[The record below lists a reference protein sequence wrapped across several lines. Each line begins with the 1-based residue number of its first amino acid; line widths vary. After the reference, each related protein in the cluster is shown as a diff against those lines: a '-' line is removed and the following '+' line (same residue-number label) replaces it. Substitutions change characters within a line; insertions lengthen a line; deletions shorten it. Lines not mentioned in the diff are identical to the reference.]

1 MNVKLKDNVFGFTW
15 NYETGEVG
23 EVFTEQLT
31 PKEIQLMGR
40 VITIMGE
47 DICLIL
53 EEHDIELVF
62 GEDIETRDDLEEM
75 GLTEVM
81 ELV

>member
-1 MNVKLKDNVFGFTW
+1 
-15 NYETGEVG
+15 
-23 EVFTEQLT
+23 
-31 PKEIQLMGR
+31 MGR
-40 VITIMGE
+40 VMGE

-53 EEHDIELVF
+53 EEQDIELVF
-62 GEDIETRDDLEEM
+62 GEDIETRDELEEM

>member
-15 NYETGEVG
+15 NYETGEVE

-31 PKEIQLMGR
+31 LKEIQLMGR
-40 VITIMGE
+40 VVGNDT
-47 DICLIL
+47 CLIL
-53 EEHDIELVF
+53 EERDIEFVF

>member
-1 MNVKLKDNVFGFTW
+1 MNIKLKDNVFGFTW
-15 NYETGEVG
+15 NYETGEVE

>member
-15 NYETGEVG
+15 NYETGEVE

-31 PKEIQLMGR
+31 TKEIQLMVR
-40 VITIMGE
+40 VVGNDT
-47 DICLIL
+47 CLIL

>member
-1 MNVKLKDNVFGFTW
+1 MNIKLKDNVFGFTW
-15 NYETGEVG
+15 SFEDGDLG

-40 VITIMGE
+40 VMGE

-53 EEHDIELVF
+53 DDTDIELVF
-62 GEDIETRDDLEEM
+62 GESIETRDDLVEM
-75 GLTEVM
+75 GLAEVM
-81 ELV
+81 EFV

>member
-15 NYETGEVG
+15 NNETGEVE

-31 PKEIQLMGR
+31 TKEIQLMGR
-40 VITIMGE
+40 VMGE
-47 DICLIL
+47 DICLVL
-53 EEHDIELVF
+53 DDDDIEWVF

>member
-1 MNVKLKDNVFGFTW
+1 
-15 NYETGEVG
+15 
-23 EVFTEQLT
+23 
-31 PKEIQLMGR
+31 
-40 VITIMGE
+40 
-47 DICLIL
+47 
-53 EEHDIELVF
+53 LVF

>member
-1 MNVKLKDNVFGFTW
+1 MVMNVKLKDNVFGFTW
-15 NYETGEVG
+15 NYETGEVE
-23 EVFTEQLT
+23 EVFTEELT

-40 VITIMGE
+40 VMGE

-53 EEHDIELVF
+53 EEQDIELVF

>member
-1 MNVKLKDNVFGFTW
+1 MVMNVKLKDNVFGFTW
-15 NYETGEVG
+15 NYETGEVE

-31 PKEIQLMGR
+31 TKEIQLMVR
-40 VITIMGE
+40 VVGNDT
-47 DICLIL
+47 CLIL